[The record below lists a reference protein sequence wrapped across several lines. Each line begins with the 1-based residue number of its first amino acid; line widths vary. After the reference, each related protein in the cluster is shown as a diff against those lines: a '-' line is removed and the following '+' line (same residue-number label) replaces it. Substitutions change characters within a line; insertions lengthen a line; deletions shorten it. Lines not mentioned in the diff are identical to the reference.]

1 MDVQTGE
8 AVLGSEDGDRDGD
21 NDDGGDGDGDRGS
34 VEGESKGEGM
44 GTAQSRAGSL
54 LSQKLMSFVPAE
66 MKVALSGT
74 RIEEFVAHVGELMR
88 TWSESVNAHSQ
99 GHAPEKPQ
107 PPAGTY

>member
-8 AVLGSEDGDRDGD
+8 AVLGSGDGDSD
-21 NDDGGDGDGDRGS
+21 GDGDGDGDCGS

-54 LSQKLMSFVPAE
+54 LSQKLMSLVPAE
-66 MKVALSGT
+66 MNVALSGT
-74 RIEEFVAHVGELMR
+74 RIEEFVAHDGELMR
-88 TWSESVNAHSQ
+88 TWLESVNAHSQ

>member
-21 NDDGGDGDGDRGS
+21 NDGDGGDGDGDGEA
-34 VEGESKGEGM
+34 EGEVM

-88 TWSESVNAHSQ
+88 TWLESVNAHSQ